1 MLVRANMSGGGE
13 VAINSCPDFCEA
25 ASVASS
31 GSKTFTFT
39 KKPRLVVV
47 LNSYIYSNAIYRNYA
62 VKDSGGVWKRW
73 AINGNVNN
81 SYSESN
87 LAALSGT
94 ITETDT
100 SLTIS
105 GGWSTYTS
113 EFIVMAWY

>member
-1 MLVRANMSGGGE
+1 MLITMETQAAGGD
-13 VAINSCPDFCEA
+13 AINSCPDFCEA
-25 ASVASS
+25 ASVTSS
-31 GSKTFTFT
+31 GTKTFTFT

-47 LNSYIYSNAIYRNYA
+47 LNSYIYNNAIYRNYA

-73 AINGNVNN
+73 TINGNVNN

-87 LAALSGT
+87 LSALSGA

-100 SLTIS
+100 SLTVS
-105 GGWSTYTS
+105 GGWSSYTS